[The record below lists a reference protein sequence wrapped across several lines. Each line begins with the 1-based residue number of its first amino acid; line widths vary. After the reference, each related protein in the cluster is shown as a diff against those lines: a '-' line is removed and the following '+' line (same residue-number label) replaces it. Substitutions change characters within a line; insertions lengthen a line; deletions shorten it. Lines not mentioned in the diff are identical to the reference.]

1 MNINAANNVQVV
13 EETIF
18 RRLEEVFPWL
28 SFQIAEFRL
37 PAVPYLLPQG
47 VLVRG
52 EGMWFLVLFVVL
64 AVALTYVTL
73 MYRKDAT
80 GVGRWWAI
88 LLGSL
93 RTLVY
98 LTLAAVFLLPS
109 KQTMITTTTEAKVIL
124 LFDISDSLQQSDEL
138 PSGIA
143 GEKLTTRNELV
154 RTFLENKSIKF
165 LERLEKNNPTFAYRF
180 GTRLDEDYLYFSRG
194 QQLTRQERE
203 KPELDDNGRPK
214 KFEGPALTEEFW
226 VSWLSPRLN
235 PQPGAEGIALQRLAR
250 LTESNAKLIK
260 DRVPAGT
267 NLGDAILNVLNKE
280 ATNRLQGIVVFSDGR
295 SNEGSPS
302 AFREIE
308 KRAADAK
315 IPIFVVGLGEDRDKV
330 KIEIT
335 DQRVPQVIQPEDRF
349 RVATEVIGEGLGGQK
364 LDLTLEIT
372 HVRTYRTKTKDKSGK
387 IIEEDKE
394 ELLPIEII
402 ERKNPENPKATRA
415 KIDLGTKLVL
425 KPTNDLILDKSNP
438 PRAETDWQ
446 LDPAALAA
454 AATIDLS
461 KGEYGIKKWELGET
475 KEDSEWRFV
484 AKVPVD
490 KREGLGAQKEHVGP
504 KGNMKIIKKPLRV
517 LLVAAGANREYQ
529 FVRTLFVR
537 EVEKKRMELTVCLQV
552 PPGQPADRKGVVQ
565 DVPPERLLS
574 FFPDSF
580 RAKKDLMDLQSYDA
594 IVLFDPDFNQLEPA
608 QFRNLKA
615 WAEAGGGL
623 VLVGGYINTVELV
636 RAKDGADSDR
646 YQPLLD
652 LLPVVLGDRREL
664 TERKTDEPFALDLSD
679 ATPEMEFMKLD
690 EELDESK
697 FKEDW
702 TNFFYGA
709 GKDRTPNKVQRG
721 FYGIYPVKRVKTGSQ
736 VVARYTDPTLE
747 KMEDGTLQAYIVVS
761 PEALPRVVWIGSAE
775 MWRLRE
781 YKEEYHERFWS
792 KLIRYVASKSKGT
805 TPKPIRIE
813 MGNSF
818 PALRYVEVEAKIENS
833 MGEPL
838 DRSAK
843 PEIRLVM
850 PPGVSEN
857 EIKQPIVMT
866 PRPGA
871 KDGWFSA
878 RFQVRSPG
886 EYELTVKVPR
896 GLGVDSEMVETRKFT
911 VKESNPELDN
921 IRPDFDRLYR
931 LASEADQVFARITDE
946 AERTELRRVLTRPK
960 LTQQNQPGRPAN
972 EPEAEKMSALSDKPR
987 LYFTLA
993 NARLIPSCMISD
1005 KNTSTS
1011 KGPHRDLWDEG
1022 WTIIPGV
1029 VPEDPSEPVKQPIKI
1044 SYVLMFVVALLSIE
1058 WLTRKLLRLA

>member
-1 MNINAANNVQVV
+1 MNVNAANNVQVV

-18 RRLEEVFPWL
+18 RRLEDLFPWL
-28 SFQIAEFRL
+28 SFQVAEFRL
-37 PAVPYLLPQG
+37 PAIPYLLPQG

-52 EGMWFLVLFVVL
+52 EGMWFLVLFTVL
-64 AVALTYVTL
+64 AIALTYVTL

-80 GVGRWWAI
+80 GVGRWWAT

-124 LFDISDSLQQSDEL
+124 LFDISDSTQQSDEL
-138 PSGIA
+138 PTGVA
-143 GEKLTTRNELV
+143 GEKLTTRIEQV
-154 RTFLENKSIKF
+154 RGFLENKGVAF
-165 LERLEKNNPTFAYRF
+165 LERLEKNNPTLAYRF
-180 GTRLDEDYLYFSRG
+180 GTRVDEDYLFFGRG

-203 KPELDDNGRPK
+203 KPELGDDGRPK
-214 KFEGPALTEEFW
+214 KFEGPGFTSEYW
-226 VSWLSPRLN
+226 TTWLSPRLAA
-235 PQPGAEGIALQRLAR
+235 PAGAEGVALQRLAR
-250 LTESNAKLIK
+250 LTDNNAKLVK
-260 DRVPAGT
+260 ERVPSGT
-267 NLGDAILNVLNKE
+267 NVADAVLNILNKE

-349 RVATEVIGEGLGGQK
+349 RVATEVTGEGLGGQK
-364 LDLTLEIT
+364 LDLSLEIT
-372 HVRTYRTKTKDKSGK
+372 HVRTYRTKVKDKDGK
-387 IIEEDKE
+387 VVEEEKE
-394 ELLPIEII
+394 ELLPLEII
-402 ERKNPENPKATRA
+402 ERENPENPKATRA
-415 KIDLGTKLVL
+415 KLDLGTKLVL
-425 KPTNDLILDKSNP
+425 KPTADLFLDKSNP

-454 AATIDLS
+454 AAKIDLT
-461 KGEYGIKKWELGET
+461 KGDYGIKKWELGET
-475 KEDSEWRFV
+475 KEDSEIRFV

-490 KREGLGAQKEHVGP
+490 KREGLGATKEHLGP
-504 KGNMKIIKKPLRV
+504 KGGMKIIKKPLRV

-552 PPGQPADRKGVVQ
+552 PPGQPLDRKGVVQ

-580 RAKKDLMDLQSYDA
+580 RAKKDNMDLQAYDV
-594 IVLFDPDFNQLEPA
+594 IIMFDPDFKQMEPS
-608 QFRNLKA
+608 QFKNIKA

-623 VLVGGYINTVELV
+623 ILVGGYINTVELI
-636 RAKDGADSDR
+636 RPQEGADGSR

-664 TERKTDEPFALDLSD
+664 SERKADDPFALDLSG

-690 EELDESK
+690 EELDETK

-702 TNFFYGA
+702 NNFFFGA

-721 FYGIYPVKRVKTGSQ
+721 FFGIYPVKRAKTGSV

-747 KMEDGTLQAYIVVS
+747 KMEDGTLQAYMVVS
-761 PEALPRVVWIGSAE
+761 PEALPRVVWLGSAE
-775 MWRLRE
+775 MWRVRE
-781 YKEEYHERFWS
+781 FKEEYHERFWS
-792 KLIRYVASKSKGT
+792 KLIRYTAAKSKGT

-813 MGNSF
+813 MGNTF
-818 PALRYVEVEAKIENS
+818 PSLRYVEVEAKIEGS
-833 MGEPL
+833 GGEPL

-850 PPGVSEN
+850 PPGVSEK

-896 GLGVDSEMVETRKFT
+896 GPGVDNEMVETRKFT

-931 LASEADQVFARITDE
+931 LASEADPVFARITEE

-960 LTQQNQPGRPAN
+960 LTQAQPGRPGTD
-972 EPEAEKMSALSDKPR
+972 PETEKMPALSDKPR

-993 NARLIPSCMISD
+993 NARLIPNCMISD

-1022 WTIIPGV
+1022 WTIVPGE
-1029 VPEDPSEPVKQPIKI
+1029 VPDDPSKPVKQPIKI
-1044 SYVLMFVVALLSIE
+1044 SYVLMLVVALLSIE